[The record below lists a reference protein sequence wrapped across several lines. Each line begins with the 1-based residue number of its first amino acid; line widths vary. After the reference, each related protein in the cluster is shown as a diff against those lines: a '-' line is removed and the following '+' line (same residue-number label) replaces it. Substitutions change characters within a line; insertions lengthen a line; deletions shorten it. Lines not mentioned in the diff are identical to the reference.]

1 MPTNQWNAALY
12 DRKHSFVFEYGMDVL
27 KLLAPQPSERILDVG
42 CGTGH
47 LTKAIADTGAHV
59 VGIDSSA
66 EMIAKASAEY
76 PDVEFHVADARDFS
90 FDEPFDAVFSNAA
103 LHWVLEPERAVISM
117 SNALCPGGRFVI
129 EMGGKNNVGR
139 ILSALETAM
148 RELAGVEVSARNFF
162 PSIGEYAPLLE
173 KHGLEVEQAW
183 LFDRPTRLDD
193 GENGVR
199 NWLAMFR
206 GGVFEGI
213 AEDIKEAVLS
223 NIETTLRPELF
234 HDGHWTADYR
244 RLRLKAKKQVL
255 GAES

>member
-12 DRKHSFVFEYGMDVL
+12 DRKHSFVFEYGKDVL
-27 KLLAPQPSERILDVG
+27 ALLAPQPGERILDVG

-47 LTKAIADTGAHV
+47 LTKSIADAGATV

-66 EMIAKASAEY
+66 DMIEKAQGAY

-103 LHWVLEPERAVISM
+103 LHWILEPERAVISM
-117 SNALCPGGRFVI
+117 SNALKPGGRFVI

-139 ILSALETAM
+139 ILTALEAAM
-148 RELAGVEVSARNFF
+148 RELAGREVSARNFF

-193 GENGVR
+193 GEKGVR

-206 GGVFEGI
+206 GSVFEGI
-213 AEDIKEAVLS
+213 SEEMKEAVLS
-223 NIETTLRPELF
+223 HVETTLRPELF
-234 HDGHWTADYR
+234 HDGKWTADYR
-244 RLRLKAKKQVL
+244 RLRITARKK
-255 GAES
+255 GMKDEG